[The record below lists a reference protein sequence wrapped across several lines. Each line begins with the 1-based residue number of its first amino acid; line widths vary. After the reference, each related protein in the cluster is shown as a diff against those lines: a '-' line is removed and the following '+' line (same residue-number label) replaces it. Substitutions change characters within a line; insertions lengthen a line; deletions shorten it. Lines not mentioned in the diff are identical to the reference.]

1 MARFV
6 GTSGND
12 TKRGIPTEPNTFEN
26 FGIGSDTLTGGLKT
40 DLFYLLAD
48 EQVDSING
56 SDGIDR
62 LDYTNADRALRIDLG
77 SGSVTAVLRGL
88 TYTVA
93 QVQNVEDAT
102 GSRYDDTIIG
112 TAGSNTLDGGNG
124 ADYLYGLGDRDVLLG
139 GAGTDR
145 LYGGDQDDTLLG
157 GIGNDYLNGGNGI
170 DTVSYAD
177 VDRGGGLLIN
187 LGDQLGGL
195 TDIAAQ
201 TAVIGPDFVPRSQ
214 RETDNLVGIENATG
228 TEYSDA
234 FDGGSG
240 ANVLDGAGGNDI
252 IRGHRGDD
260 TLLGGEGDDQLE
272 GGMGAD
278 QLIGGNGVDW
288 VDYAANLADDD
299 PSIWQNQP
307 SSSVVISLINPASNT
322 WWAAGDTYD
331 SIENV
336 FGSPFNDVITGNDND
351 NIIVGFGGSNTL
363 YGNGGRDTFVGSSG
377 QPDTFNGGNDSDT
390 VDYSGTDLSG
400 MDIPTVSTSV
410 TIDLQNQGINAGAA
424 AGDVF
429 IYVENI
435 IGTSLSDTILGNNL
449 NNDFRGGEGAD
460 RLMGRGG
467 TDTLRGD
474 GGIDTAVFRGNVEDY
489 EFRVL
494 HFNEVISD
502 TGYPFERFLEV
513 RDLTGNRDGTDYVIG
528 IEQLEFNGVVH
539 NISEWIF

>member
-6 GTSGND
+6 GTSRND
-12 TKRGIPTEPNTFEN
+12 NARGSPTELNTFEN

-48 EQVDSING
+48 PQVDFING

-62 LDYTNADRALRIDLG
+62 LDYTNSDRALRIDLSPHG
-77 SGSVTAVLRGL
+77 SGVTAVLHNL

-112 TAGSNTLDGGNG
+112 TNGINTLDGGGGN
-124 ADYLYGLGDRDVLLG
+124 DYLYGLGDRDLLLG
-139 GAGTDR
+139 GAGADR
-145 LYGGDQDDTLLG
+145 LYGGDQDDTLFG
-157 GIGNDYLNGGNGI
+157 GIGNDYLNGETGL
-170 DTVSYAD
+170 DKVSYAD
-177 VDRGGGLLIN
+177 VDRGTNVTVN
-187 LGDQLGGL
+187 LSNYSWGS
-195 TDIAAQ
+195 AAPN
-201 TAVIGPDFVPRSQ
+201 TAVVHTAIP
-214 RETDNLVGIENATG
+214 ETDTLVSIENAIG
-228 TEYSDA
+228 TSYGDNFSGSQQA
-234 FDGGSG
+234 NVFDGS
-240 ANVLDGAGGNDI
+240 AGDDLLF
-252 IRGHRGDD
+252 GHGGDD
-260 TLLGGEGDDQLE
+260 TLLGGEGGDQLS

-278 QLIGGNGVDW
+278 KLIGGNGVDW
-288 VDYAANLADDD
+288 ADYSRNLSEDD
-299 PSIWQNQP
+299 PYIYQNPP
-307 SSSVVISLINPASNT
+307 STSVVISLINPANNT

-336 FGSPFNDVITGNDND
+336 YGSLFNDVITGNDDD
-351 NIIVGFGGSNTL
+351 NIIAGGYGSNTL
-363 YGNGGRDTFVGSSG
+363 YGNGGNDTFVGS
-377 QPDTFNGGNDSDT
+377 PLEADTFNGGGGSDT
-390 VDYSGTDLSG
+390 VDYSGAILSG
-400 MDIPTVSTSV
+400 MVMPTVSTNV
-410 TIDLQNQGINAGAA
+410 TIDLQNQGVNAGAA
-424 AGDVF
+424 AGDLF
-429 IYVENI
+429 IGYTENI

-449 NNDFRGGEGAD
+449 NNDFRGGGGAD

-474 GGIDTAVFRGNVEDY
+474 EGIDTAVFRGNVEDY

-494 HFNEVISD
+494 HFNTVISD

-539 NISEWIF
+539 NLSEWII